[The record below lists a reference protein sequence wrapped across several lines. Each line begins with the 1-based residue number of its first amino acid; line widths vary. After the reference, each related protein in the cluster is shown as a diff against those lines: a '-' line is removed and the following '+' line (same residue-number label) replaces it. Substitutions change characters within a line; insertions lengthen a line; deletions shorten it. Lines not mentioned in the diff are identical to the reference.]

1 MKALILE
8 SYAAFTALF
17 PFVLAVCLGSGGRRT
32 KPLSVLLL
40 TVFAVYIA
48 AVLSVTGAGTL
59 YDCGIYGL
67 QVRTEQLNLLLFSQ
81 EIDKVAYLQNIL
93 LFVPLGLLLPLLWP
107 DMRKLKEVFINS
119 FGFSL
124 LLELS
129 QLCNNRCTDV
139 DDLLLNTLGALMGYG
154 LAKLLLAL
162 LPGLAWQEVQPTR
175 EPCFFIAVMFCGR
188 FLLFHEMGIARLLY
202 GF

>member
-17 PFVLAVCLGSGGRRT
+17 PFVLAVCLGSGRRRT

-67 QVRTEQLNLLLFSQ
+67 QVRTEQQSSAF
-81 EIDKVAYLQNIL
+81 
-93 LFVPLGLLLPLLWP
+93 
-107 DMRKLKEVFINS
+107 
-119 FGFSL
+119 
-124 LLELS
+124 
-129 QLCNNRCTDV
+129 
-139 DDLLLNTLGALMGYG
+139 
-154 LAKLLLAL
+154 
-162 LPGLAWQEVQPTR
+162 LPGN
-175 EPCFFIAVMFCGR
+175 
-188 FLLFHEMGIARLLY
+188 
-202 GF
+202 